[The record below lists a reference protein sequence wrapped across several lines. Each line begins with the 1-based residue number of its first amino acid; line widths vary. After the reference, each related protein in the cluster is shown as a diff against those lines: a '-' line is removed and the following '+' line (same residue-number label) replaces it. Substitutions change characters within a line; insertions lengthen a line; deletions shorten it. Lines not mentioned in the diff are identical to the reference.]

1 MGPTNLRHNNP
12 ATRSLQAKAS
22 KAYASSGQGTLQEK
36 YILEHLALVRHVVNK
51 TTAHL
56 TRVEDKDDL
65 ISAGTLG
72 LVKAAHSFDPSRDV
86 NFKTYAY
93 IRIRGAVLDE
103 LRGRSFSP
111 SMLHGHIRRVRV
123 VYARLQSRLDRPPT
137 DEEMAN
143 ELGIPVE
150 QYYRTLEE
158 ARRQHFLS
166 IHGLSDE
173 QPALGS
179 FALADRGPSPQ
190 AVAERRETIQR
201 MVAAVKEL
209 PPRDRTLLL
218 LYYERDLTL
227 KEVAAVLDLTEGRV
241 SQLHAAAL
249 FKLAMKLTEPDENP

>member
-1 MGPTNLRHNNP
+1 VGPTNLRHNP
-12 ATRSLQAKAS
+12 TTRSLQARAS
-22 KAYASSGQGTLQEK
+22 RAYASSAQGSLQEK

-65 ISAGTLG
+65 VSAGTLG

-103 LRGRSFSP
+103 LRSRSFSP
-111 SMLHGHIRRVRV
+111 SMLHGHIRRVRT
-123 VYARLQSRLDRPPT
+123 VYARLQSRLGRPPA
-137 DEEMAN
+137 DEEMAG
-143 ELGIPVE
+143 ELGVPLE

-166 IHGLSDE
+166 IHGLGDE
-173 QPALGS
+173 REPALGK
-179 FALADRGPSPQ
+179 FALADRGPSPLT
-190 AVAERRETIQR
+190 VVERRETLQR
-201 MVAAVKEL
+201 MSAAIKEL
-209 PPRDRTLLL
+209 PSRDRILLL

-227 KEVAAVLDLTEGRV
+227 KEVAAVLELTEGRV

-249 FKLAMKLTEPDENP
+249 FKLAMKMNEPEP